1 MNNLLFTIVTFYQFK
16 KITNIINFHAV
27 LKDMCKFNKIRGTI
41 ILAEE
46 GINGTVAGTSKE
58 IKLLESFLI
67 KKGFD
72 NLQPKYSYNKYMP
85 FFRLKVR
92 VKKEI
97 VTLRSNKT
105 DPQSIKGNHINPQN
119 WDDLIKNDRTVL
131 IDVRNN
137 FEYKVGTFKGS
148 INPKTENFTEFKKF
162 INKNL
167 KDFKNKKIALF
178 CTGGIRCEKA
188 SSYMIKKGFM
198 DVNQL
203 KGGVID
209 YLSKIPKKNS
219 SWVGEC
225 FVFDNRVSVIH
236 ELKQGTYE
244 LCHACRNPIN
254 KKDKNSPKYVKG
266 ISCPDCFGKISAKKK
281 KALKERNKQI
291 QISKTKG
298 LYNPYL
304 KYTPSDLY

>member
-1 MNNLLFTIVTFYQFK
+1 MNNLLFTIITFYQFK
-16 KITNIINFHAV
+16 KVTNIIKFHAS

-46 GINGTVAGTSKE
+46 GINGTVAGTSNS

-67 KKGFD
+67 NKGFD
-72 NLQPKYSYNKYMP
+72 NLQPKYSYYKYMP

-92 VKKEI
+92 MKKEI

-105 DPQSIKGNHINPQN
+105 DPQNTTGNHINS
-119 WDDLIKNDRTVL
+119 WDWDNLIKNDKTVL

-137 FEYKVGTFKGS
+137 FECKVGTFKGS
-148 INPKTENFTEFKKF
+148 INPNTKNFTEFKKF

-219 SWVGEC
+219 SWTGEC
-225 FVFDNRVSVIH
+225 FVFDNRVTVIH
-236 ELKQGTYE
+236 KLKQGTYE
-244 LCHACRNPIN
+244 LCHACRNPIS
-254 KKDKNSPKYVKG
+254 KKDKSSQKYVKG

-281 KALKERNKQI
+281 KALNERNKQI
-291 QISKTKG
+291 QISKSKG

>member
-1 MNNLLFTIVTFYQFK
+1 MNNLLFTIITFYQFK
-16 KITNIINFHAV
+16 KITNIIKFHAA

-46 GINGTVAGTSKE
+46 GINGTVAGTSNE

-67 KKGFD
+67 NKGFD
-72 NLQPKYSYNKYMP
+72 NLQPKYSYYKYMP

-92 VKKEI
+92 MKKEI

-105 DPQSIKGNHINPQN
+105 DPQNIKGNHINPQD
-119 WDDLIKNDRTVL
+119 WDDLIKNDKTVL

-148 INPKTENFTEFKKF
+148 INPNTENFTEFKKF

-219 SWVGEC
+219 SWTGEC
-225 FVFDNRVSVIH
+225 FVFDNRVTVIH
-236 ELKQGTYE
+236 KLKQGTYE
-244 LCHACRNPIN
+244 LCHACRNPIS
-254 KKDKNSPKYVKG
+254 KKDKSSSKYVKG

-281 KALKERNKQI
+281 KALNERNKQI
-291 QISKTKG
+291 QISKSKG

>member
-1 MNNLLFTIVTFYQFK
+1 MNNLLFTIITFYQFK

-105 DPQSIKGNHINPQN
+105 DPQNIKGNHINPQD

>member
-1 MNNLLFTIVTFYQFK
+1 MNNLLFTIITFYQFK
-16 KITNIINFHAV
+16 KITNIIKFHAA

-46 GINGTVAGTSKE
+46 GINGTVAGTSNE

-67 KKGFD
+67 NKGFD
-72 NLQPKYSYNKYMP
+72 NLQPKYSYYKYMP

-92 VKKEI
+92 MKKEI

-105 DPQSIKGNHINPQN
+105 DPQNIKGNHINAQD
-119 WDDLIKNDRTVL
+119 WDDLIKNDKTVL

-148 INPKTENFTEFKKF
+148 INPNTENFTEFKKF

-219 SWVGEC
+219 SWTGEC
-225 FVFDNRVSVIH
+225 FVFDNRVTVIH
-236 ELKQGTYE
+236 KLKQGTYE
-244 LCHACRNPIN
+244 LCHACRNPIS
-254 KKDKNSPKYVKG
+254 KKDKSSSKYVKG

-281 KALKERNKQI
+281 KALNERNKQI
-291 QISKTKG
+291 QISKSKG

>member
-1 MNNLLFTIVTFYQFK
+1 MNNLLFTIITFYQFK

-105 DPQSIKGNHINPQN
+105 DPQNIKGNHINPQD

-162 INKNL
+162 VNKNL

-219 SWVGEC
+219 SWTGEC
-225 FVFDNRVSVIH
+225 FVFDNRVTVIH
-236 ELKQGTYE
+236 KLKQGTYE
-244 LCHACRNPIN
+244 LCHACRNPIS
-254 KKDKNSPKYVKG
+254 KKDKSSQKYVKG

-281 KALKERNKQI
+281 KALNERNKQI
-291 QISKTKG
+291 QISKSKG

>member
-1 MNNLLFTIVTFYQFK
+1 MNNLLFTIITFYQFK
-16 KITNIINFHAV
+16 KITNIIKFHAA

-46 GINGTVAGTSKE
+46 GINGTVAGTSNE

-67 KKGFD
+67 NKGFD
-72 NLQPKYSYNKYMP
+72 NLQPRYSYHKYMP

-92 VKKEI
+92 IKKEI

-105 DPQSIKGNHINPQN
+105 DPQNIKGNHIKPQD
-119 WDDLIKNDRTVL
+119 WDDLIKNDKTVL

-148 INPKTENFTEFKKF
+148 INPNTENFTEFKKF

-219 SWVGEC
+219 SWTGEC
-225 FVFDNRVSVIH
+225 FVFDNRVTVIH
-236 ELKQGTYE
+236 KLKQGTYE
-244 LCHACRNPIN
+244 LCHACRNPIS
-254 KKDKNSPKYVKG
+254 KKDKSSSKYVKG

-281 KALKERNKQI
+281 KALNERNKQI
-291 QISKTKG
+291 QISKSKG

>member
-1 MNNLLFTIVTFYQFK
+1 MNNLLFTIITFYQFK
-16 KITNIINFHAV
+16 KITNIIKFHAA
-27 LKDMCKFNKIRGTI
+27 LKDLCKFNKIRGTI

-46 GINGTVAGTSKE
+46 GINGTVAGTSNE

-67 KKGFD
+67 NKGFD
-72 NLQPKYSYNKYMP
+72 NLQPKYSYYKYMP

-92 VKKEI
+92 MKKEI

-105 DPQSIKGNHINPQN
+105 DPQNIKGNHINAQD
-119 WDDLIKNDRTVL
+119 WDDLIKNDKTVL

-148 INPKTENFTEFKKF
+148 INPNTENFTEFKKF

-209 YLSKIPKKNS
+209 YLSKIPKKIR
-219 SWVGEC
+219 VGLEN
-225 FVFDNRVSVIH
+225 V
-236 ELKQGTYE
+236 
-244 LCHACRNPIN
+244 
-254 KKDKNSPKYVKG
+254 
-266 ISCPDCFGKISAKKK
+266 
-281 KALKERNKQI
+281 
-291 QISKTKG
+291 
-298 LYNPYL
+298 LYL
-304 KYTPSDLY
+304 IIE

>member
-1 MNNLLFTIVTFYQFK
+1 MNNLLFTIITFYQFK
-16 KITNIINFHAV
+16 KITNIIKFHAA

-46 GINGTVAGTSKE
+46 GINGTVAGTSNE

-67 KKGFD
+67 NKGFD
-72 NLQPKYSYNKYMP
+72 NLQPKYSYYKYMP

-92 VKKEI
+92 MKKEI

-105 DPQSIKGNHINPQN
+105 DPQNIKGNHINAQD
-119 WDDLIKNDRTVL
+119 WDDLIKNDKTVL

-137 FEYKVGTFKGS
+137 FEHKVGTFKGS
-148 INPKTENFTEFKKF
+148 INPNTENFTEFKKF

-219 SWVGEC
+219 SWTGEC
-225 FVFDNRVSVIH
+225 FVFDNRVTVIH
-236 ELKQGTYE
+236 KLKQGTYE
-244 LCHACRNPIN
+244 LCHACRNPIR
-254 KKDKNSPKYVKG
+254 KKDKSSQKYVKG

-281 KALKERNKQI
+281 KALNERNKQI
-291 QISKTKG
+291 QISKSKG

>member
-1 MNNLLFTIVTFYQFK
+1 MNNLLFTIITFYQFK
-16 KITNIINFHAV
+16 KITNIIKFHAV

-46 GINGTVAGTSKE
+46 GINGTVAGTSNE

-67 KKGFD
+67 NKGFD
-72 NLQPKYSYNKYMP
+72 NLQPKYSYYKYMP

-92 VKKEI
+92 MKKEI

-105 DPQSIKGNHINPQN
+105 DPQNIKGNHINPQD
-119 WDDLIKNDRTVL
+119 WDDLIKNDKTVL

-148 INPKTENFTEFKKF
+148 INPNTENFTEFKKF

-219 SWVGEC
+219 SWTGEC
-225 FVFDNRVSVIH
+225 FVFDNRVTVIH
-236 ELKQGTYE
+236 KLKQGTYE
-244 LCHACRNPIN
+244 LCHACRNPIS
-254 KKDKNSPKYVKG
+254 KKDKSSSKYVKG

-281 KALKERNKQI
+281 KALNERNKQI
-291 QISKTKG
+291 QISKSKG

>member
-1 MNNLLFTIVTFYQFK
+1 MNNLLFTIITFYQFK
-16 KITNIINFHAV
+16 KITNIIKFHDV

-92 VKKEI
+92 MKKEI

-105 DPQSIKGNHINPQN
+105 DPQNIKGNHINPQD
-119 WDDLIKNDRTVL
+119 WDDLVKNNRTVL

-244 LCHACRNPIN
+244 LCHACRNPIS
-254 KKDKNSPKYVKG
+254 KKDISSQKYFKG

-281 KALKERNKQI
+281 KALNERNKQI
-291 QISKTKG
+291 QISKSKG
-298 LYNPYL
+298 LYNPYI

>member
-1 MNNLLFTIVTFYQFK
+1 MNNLLFTIITFYQFK
-16 KITNIINFHAV
+16 KITNIIKFHAA

-46 GINGTVAGTSKE
+46 GINGTVAGTSNE

-67 KKGFD
+67 NKGFD
-72 NLQPKYSYNKYMP
+72 NLQPKYSYYKYMP

-92 VKKEI
+92 MKKEI

-105 DPQSIKGNHINPQN
+105 DPQNIKGNHINPQE

-219 SWVGEC
+219 SWTGEC
-225 FVFDNRVSVIH
+225 FVFDNRVTVIH
-236 ELKQGTYE
+236 KLKQGTYE
-244 LCHACRNPIN
+244 LCHACRNPIS
-254 KKDKNSPKYVKG
+254 KKDKSSQKYVKG

-281 KALKERNKQI
+281 KALNERNKQI
-291 QISKTKG
+291 QISKSKG

>member
-1 MNNLLFTIVTFYQFK
+1 MNNLLFTIITFYQFK

-105 DPQSIKGNHINPQN
+105 DPQNIKGNHINPQD

-188 SSYMIKKGFM
+188 SSYMIKKGFL

-219 SWVGEC
+219 SWTGEC
-225 FVFDNRVSVIH
+225 FVFDNRVTVIH
-236 ELKQGTYE
+236 KLKQGTYE
-244 LCHACRNPIN
+244 LCHACRNPIS
-254 KKDKNSPKYVKG
+254 KKDKSSQKYVKG

-281 KALKERNKQI
+281 KALNERNKQI
-291 QISKTKG
+291 QISKSKG

>member
-1 MNNLLFTIVTFYQFK
+1 MNNLLFTIITFYQFK
-16 KITNIINFHAV
+16 KITNIIKFHAA

-46 GINGTVAGTSKE
+46 GINGTVAGTSNE

-67 KKGFD
+67 NKGFD
-72 NLQPKYSYNKYMP
+72 NLQPKYSYYKYMP

-92 VKKEI
+92 IKKEI

-105 DPQSIKGNHINPQN
+105 DPQNTKGNHINSQD
-119 WDDLIKNDRTVL
+119 WDDLIKNDKTVL

-137 FEYKVGTFKGS
+137 FEHKVGTFKGS
-148 INPKTENFTEFKKF
+148 INPNTENFTEFKKF

-219 SWVGEC
+219 SWTGEC
-225 FVFDNRVSVIH
+225 FVFDNRVTVIH
-236 ELKQGTYE
+236 KLKQGTYE
-244 LCHACRNPIN
+244 LCHACRNPIS
-254 KKDKNSPKYVKG
+254 KKDKSSQKYVKG

-281 KALKERNKQI
+281 KALNERNKQI
-291 QISKTKG
+291 QISKSKG

>member
-1 MNNLLFTIVTFYQFK
+1 MNNLLFTIITFYQFK
-16 KITNIINFHAV
+16 KITNIIKFHAA

-46 GINGTVAGTSKE
+46 GINGTVAGTSNE

-67 KKGFD
+67 NKGFD
-72 NLQPKYSYNKYMP
+72 NLQPKYSYYKYMP

-92 VKKEI
+92 MKKEI

-105 DPQSIKGNHINPQN
+105 DPQNIKGNHINPQD
-119 WDDLIKNDRTVL
+119 WDDLIKNDKTVL

-137 FEYKVGTFKGS
+137 FEYKVGTFKSS
-148 INPKTENFTEFKKF
+148 INPNTENFTEFKKF

-167 KDFKNKKIALF
+167 TDFKKKKIALF

-209 YLSKIPKKNS
+209 YLSKIPKKKS
-219 SWVGEC
+219 SWTGEC
-225 FVFDNRVSVIH
+225 FVFDNRVTVVH
-236 ELKQGTYE
+236 KLKQGTYE
-244 LCHACRNPIN
+244 LCHACRNPIS
-254 KKDKNSPKYVKG
+254 KKDKSSQKYVKG
-266 ISCPDCFGKISAKKK
+266 NSCPDCFGKISAKKK
-281 KALKERNKQI
+281 NALNERNKQI
-291 QISKTKG
+291 QISKSKG

>member
-1 MNNLLFTIVTFYQFK
+1 MNNLLFTIITFYQFK
-16 KITNIINFHAV
+16 KITNIIKFHAV

-41 ILAEE
+41 ILAQE
-46 GINGTVAGTSKE
+46 GINGTVAGTSNE

-67 KKGFD
+67 EKGFD
-72 NLQPKYSYNKYMP
+72 NLQPKYSFHKYMP

-92 VKKEI
+92 MKKEI

-105 DPQSIKGNHINPQN
+105 DPQNIKGNDIDPEN
-119 WDDLIKNDRTVL
+119 WDDLIKNDKTVL

-137 FEYKVGTFKGS
+137 FEHKVGTFKGS

-167 KDFKNKKIALF
+167 KNFQNKRIALF

-188 SSYMIKKGFM
+188 SSYMIKKGCV

-219 SWVGEC
+219 SWTGEC
-225 FVFDNRVSVIH
+225 FVFDNRVTVIH

-244 LCHACRNPIN
+244 LCHACRNPIS
-254 KKDKNSPKYVKG
+254 KKDKGSPKYLKG
-266 ISCPDCFGKISAKKK
+266 ISCLNCFGKIPAKKK
-281 KALKERNKQI
+281 KALNERNKQI
-291 QISKTKG
+291 QISKSKG

>member
-1 MNNLLFTIVTFYQFK
+1 MNNLLFTIITFYQFK
-16 KITNIINFHAV
+16 KITNIIKFHAA

-46 GINGTVAGTSKE
+46 GINGTVAGTSNE

-67 KKGFD
+67 KKGFE
-72 NLQPKYSYNKYMP
+72 NLQPKYSYHKYMP

-92 VKKEI
+92 MKKEI
-97 VTLRSNKT
+97 VTLRSNQT
-105 DPQSIKGNHINPQN
+105 DPQNIKGNHINPQD
-119 WDDLIKNDRTVL
+119 WDGLIKNDKTVL

-148 INPKTENFTEFKKF
+148 INPNTENFTEFKKF

-167 KDFKNKKIALF
+167 KDFQNKKIALF

-188 SSYMIKKGFM
+188 SSYMIKKGFI

-203 KGGVID
+203 KGGIID
-209 YLSKIPKKNS
+209 YLSKIPKKTS
-219 SWVGEC
+219 SWTGEC
-225 FVFDNRVSVIH
+225 FVFDNRVTVIH

-244 LCHACRNPIN
+244 LCHACRNPIS
-254 KKDKNSPKYVKG
+254 KKDKSSSKYVKG
-266 ISCPDCFGKISAKKK
+266 ISCPNCFGKISAKKK
-281 KALKERNKQI
+281 KALNERNKQI
-291 QISKTKG
+291 QISKSKG

>member
-1 MNNLLFTIVTFYQFK
+1 MNNLLFTIITFYQFK
-16 KITNIINFHAV
+16 KITNIIKFHAA

-46 GINGTVAGTSKE
+46 GINGTVAGTSNE

-67 KKGFD
+67 NKGFD
-72 NLQPKYSYNKYMP
+72 NLQPKYSYYKYMP

-92 VKKEI
+92 MKKEI
-97 VTLRSNKT
+97 VTLRSNNT
-105 DPQSIKGNHINPQN
+105 DPQNTKGNHINAQD
-119 WDDLIKNDRTVL
+119 WDDLIKDDKAVL

-148 INPKTENFTEFKKF
+148 INPNTENFTEFKKF

-219 SWVGEC
+219 SWTGEC
-225 FVFDNRVSVIH
+225 FVFDNRVTVIH
-236 ELKQGTYE
+236 KLKQGTYE
-244 LCHACRNPIN
+244 LCHACRNPIS
-254 KKDKNSPKYVKG
+254 KKDKSSPKYVKG

-281 KALKERNKQI
+281 KALNERNKQI
-291 QISKTKG
+291 QISKSKG

>member
-1 MNNLLFTIVTFYQFK
+1 MNNLLFTIITFYQFK
-16 KITNIINFHAV
+16 KVTNIIKFHAS

-46 GINGTVAGTSKE
+46 GINGTVAGTSNS

-67 KKGFD
+67 NKGFD
-72 NLQPKYSYNKYMP
+72 NLQPKYSYYKYMP

-92 VKKEI
+92 MKKEI

-105 DPQSIKGNHINPQN
+105 DPQNTTGNHINS
-119 WDDLIKNDRTVL
+119 WDWDNLIKNDKTVL

-137 FEYKVGTFKGS
+137 FECKVGTFKGS
-148 INPKTENFTEFKKF
+148 INPNTKNFTEFKKF

-167 KDFKNKKIALF
+167 KDFKNKKVALF

-219 SWVGEC
+219 SWTGEC
-225 FVFDNRVSVIH
+225 FVFDNRVTVIH
-236 ELKQGTYE
+236 KLKQGTYE
-244 LCHACRNPIN
+244 LCHACRNPIS
-254 KKDKNSPKYVKG
+254 KKDKSSQKYVKG
-266 ISCPDCFGKISAKKK
+266 ISCPNCFGKISVKKK
-281 KALKERNKQI
+281 KALNERNKQI
-291 QISKTKG
+291 QISKSKG